1 METSKREESEDGDD
15 SRVKRT
21 RRFHPRSDFS
31 RWSNAQKHR
40 AGTTRLQSVQ
50 KVKVLQT
57 FSHPV
62 RDLGACAAGKATKVV
77 LVGCEGRG
85 MEAVFTCSAEGQ
97 SKLLLILL
105 KMRCVW
111 FGFEM
116 TPSTDRTPYC
126 TVLQ

>member
-1 METSKREESEDGDD
+1 MAMIPESSVLGDSNHDRISPDDIMLKKTELEQRD
-15 SRVKRT
+15 SREYKKF
-21 RRFHPRSDFS
+21 RRHFRIPYEILELVQL
-31 RWSNAQKHR
+31 AKHR
-40 AGTTRLQSVQ
+40 KWFSLTPRDVAWRQCLSV
-50 KVKVLQT
+50 
-57 FSHPV
+57 
-62 RDLGACAAGKATKVV
+62 
-77 LVGCEGRG
+77 
-85 MEAVFTCSAEGQ
+85 GQ